1 MLYKWWKNKIQTWQL
16 VIKIS
21 IDKKEQA
28 IVALLELLKNNTK
41 VKKAVS
47 EFVAAE
53 LNPNR
58 DIEPLIAKLDSVFQ
72 SETIDEA

>member
-28 IVALLELLKNNTK
+28 IVALLEPLKNNTK